1 MILGKV
7 VGTVW
12 ATRKDEALV
21 GVSLQIVRHV
31 DLQYQ
36 LKDAFV
42 VAVDTVQAGVGDIV
56 LVATGSSARQT
67 AVTKNKP
74 VDAVIMAVVD
84 KLDVTEKTV
93 NFSTCTTRMFL
104 AKVIGTVWATRKDEH
119 LTELHAAVYP
129 ADRCG
134 TEKFRPADRRC
145 RYGGSRNRGNGV
157 LYNSSRSG
165 HSPSG

>member
-31 DLQYQ
+31 DLDYK
-36 LKDAFV
+36 LKETFV
-42 VAVDTVQAGVGDIV
+42 VAVDTVQAGVGDVV

-67 AVTKNKP
+67 VVTKNKP

-84 KLDVTEKTV
+84 KLDVTE
-93 NFSTCTTRMFL
+93 R
-104 AKVIGTVWATRKDEH
+104 
-119 LTELHAAVYP
+119 
-129 ADRCG
+129 
-134 TEKFRPADRRC
+134 
-145 RYGGSRNRGNGV
+145 
-157 LYNSSRSG
+157 
-165 HSPSG
+165 

>member
-7 VGTVW
+7 IGTVW

-21 GVSLQIVRHV
+21 GVSLQIVRHI
-31 DLQYQ
+31 DLDYK

-84 KLDVTEKTV
+84 KLDVTE
-93 NFSTCTTRMFL
+93 
-104 AKVIGTVWATRKDEH
+104 I
-119 LTELHAAVYP
+119 
-129 ADRCG
+129 
-134 TEKFRPADRRC
+134 
-145 RYGGSRNRGNGV
+145 
-157 LYNSSRSG
+157 
-165 HSPSG
+165 